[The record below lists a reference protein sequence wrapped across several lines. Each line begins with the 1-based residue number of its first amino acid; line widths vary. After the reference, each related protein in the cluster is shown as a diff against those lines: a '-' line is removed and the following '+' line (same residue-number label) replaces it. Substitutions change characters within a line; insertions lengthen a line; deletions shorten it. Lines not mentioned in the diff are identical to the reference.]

1 MNSLQGLLYGL
12 SIAATPANLLAAF
25 AGAFA
30 GTAIGVLPGLGPVA
44 GVALILPLTFS
55 LDPTAGL
62 IMMAGIFYGS
72 MYGGSTTA
80 ILLNIPGESASV
92 VTAID
97 GYQLAKKG
105 RAGATLTIVAVGSF
119 VGGTLAVI
127 GVMMFSS
134 YLAKIAILFGPAEF
148 FALTAGGLI
157 VMSRISGGT
166 LASALLPMTLGLMLG
181 TIGQE
186 AVTGETRFTFGLP
199 DLAEGVSLVPVVVGL
214 YGFAELMLL
223 VEDRAHAAN
232 RPESVKMRELLPT
245 RTEWR
250 RAVPSWLRGTSLGF
264 LFGLVP
270 GPAATLASF
279 ASYRL
284 EKATSKY
291 AHEIGSG
298 AIEGVAGP
306 EAANNASA
314 AGTLVPLL
322 TLGLPTSATAAM
334 MLAGFQQYGLNP
346 GPLLFAERPDLV
358 WGLIASLFIANCMLL
373 VLNLP
378 LVGLWV
384 RLLAIP
390 QPWLYAGILVF
401 ATMGTIAAKPSV
413 VELSMLAGF
422 GVLGFLMRRFDF
434 PIAPVVVGLI
444 LGPIA
449 ESQLR
454 RALAISLGDPM
465 TLLQSPI
472 SATLL
477 GIALVALLA
486 PFVLKGMGRFKANE
500 D

>member
-12 SIAATPANLLAAF
+12 SVAATPANLLAAF
-25 AGAFA
+25 VGAFA

-134 YLAKIAILFGPAEF
+134 LLAKVAILFGPAEF

-186 AVTGETRFTFGLP
+186 AVTGETRFTFGIP

-232 RPESVKMRELLPT
+232 RPQSVKMRDLLPT
-245 RTEWR
+245 RTEWK
-250 RAVPSWLRGTSLGF
+250 RAVPSWLRGTFARLP
-264 LFGLVP
+264 VRP
-270 GPAATLASF
+270 G
-279 ASYRL
+279 
-284 EKATSKY
+284 
-291 AHEIGSG
+291 
-298 AIEGVAGP
+298 
-306 EAANNASA
+306 
-314 AGTLVPLL
+314 AGTGGDA
-322 TLGLPTSATAAM
+322 GL
-334 MLAGFQQYGLNP
+334 
-346 GPLLFAERPDLV
+346 
-358 WGLIASLFIANCMLL
+358 
-373 VLNLP
+373 
-378 LVGLWV
+378 V
-384 RLLAIP
+384 RLLPAGKGDLEIRPRKSAAAPSKASPARKPPTIP
-390 QPWLYAGILVF
+390 PPPPRWCRCSRSA
-401 ATMGTIAAKPSV
+401 
-413 VELSMLAGF
+413 
-422 GVLGFLMRRFDF
+422 F
-434 PIAPVVVGLI
+434 P
-444 LGPIA
+444 
-449 ESQLR
+449 LR
-454 RALAISLGDPM
+454 R
-465 TLLQSPI
+465 SP
-472 SATLL
+472 
-477 GIALVALLA
+477 
-486 PFVLKGMGRFKANE
+486 P
-500 D
+500 

>member
-105 RAGATLTIVAVGSF
+105 RAGATLTIVAVGSL
-119 VGGTLAVI
+119 V

-134 YLAKIAILFGPAEF
+134 LLANVAILFGPAEF
-148 FALTAGGLI
+148 FALTAGGLV

-181 TIGQE
+181 TVGQE

-232 RPESVKMRELLPT
+232 KPQSVKMRELLPT
-245 RTEWR
+245 RTEWK
-250 RAVPSWLRGTSLGF
+250 RAVPS
-264 LFGLVP
+264 
-270 GPAATLASF
+270 
-279 ASYRL
+279 
-284 EKATSKY
+284 
-291 AHEIGSG
+291 
-298 AIEGVAGP
+298 
-306 EAANNASA
+306 
-314 AGTLVPLL
+314 
-322 TLGLPTSATAAM
+322 
-334 MLAGFQQYGLNP
+334 
-346 GPLLFAERPDLV
+346 
-358 WGLIASLFIANCMLL
+358 
-373 VLNLP
+373 
-378 LVGLWV
+378 
-384 RLLAIP
+384 
-390 QPWLYAGILVF
+390 
-401 ATMGTIAAKPSV
+401 
-413 VELSMLAGF
+413 
-422 GVLGFLMRRFDF
+422 
-434 PIAPVVVGLI
+434 
-444 LGPIA
+444 
-449 ESQLR
+449 
-454 RALAISLGDPM
+454 
-465 TLLQSPI
+465 
-472 SATLL
+472 
-477 GIALVALLA
+477 
-486 PFVLKGMGRFKANE
+486 
-500 D
+500 

>member
-12 SIAATPANLLAAF
+12 SVAATPANLLAAF
-25 AGAFA
+25 VGAFA

-134 YLAKIAILFGPAEF
+134 LLAQVAILFGPAEF
-148 FALTAGGLI
+148 FALTAGGLV

-166 LASALLPMTLGLMLG
+166 LASALLPMTIGLMLG

-186 AVTGETRFTFGLP
+186 AVTGETRFTFGIP

-232 RPESVKMRELLPT
+232 KPQSVKMRELLPT
-245 RTEWR
+245 RTEWK
-250 RAVPSWLRGTSLGF
+250 RAVPSWLRGTFLGF

-284 EKATSKY
+284 EKATSKH
-291 AHEIGSG
+291 AAEIGSG

-306 EAANNASA
+306 EAANNAA
-314 AGTLVPLL
+314 ATASLVPLL
-322 TLGLPTSATAAM
+322 ALGIPFTPIAALM
-334 MLAGFQQYGLNP
+334 ITQHPEIF
-346 GPLLFAERPDLV
+346 
-358 WGLIASLFIANCMLL
+358 WGLIASAYIGNVMLLALNIPMVGVWVSLLRIPHYLFIPLLL
-373 VLNLP
+373 VLSVIGTYSVRNSIFD
-378 LVGLWV
+378 VWV
-384 RLLAIP
+384 LLA
-390 QPWLYAGILVF
+390 A
-401 ATMGTIAAKPSV
+401 
-413 VELSMLAGF
+413 
-422 GVLGFLMRRFDF
+422 GVLGYFFNKMKFQL
-434 PIAPVVVGLI
+434 APLVVGLI
-444 LGPIA
+444 LGPNIEKHFREALFLSQGDPWIYVESPIA
-449 ESQLR
+449 VAIWLLVAAILIAGFIARR
-454 RALAISLGDPM
+454 RAAFTEAMAQDSSL
-465 TLLQSPI
+465 
-472 SATLL
+472 
-477 GIALVALLA
+477 
-486 PFVLKGMGRFKANE
+486 
-500 D
+500 